1 MPELRIFLRAVACA
15 LGFALAGTAAAGSYD
30 DILNAAEKDDSGQVI
45 DLLKRGMDVN
55 TTDST
60 GNTLLIIAARNGN
73 LELLDFLL
81 RNRANILKKNKYGDS
96 ALMAAAFRGHAAVVE
111 RLLDAKAATAGDGW
125 TALHYAAYAGY
136 EEIIRLLVKHGA
148 ALDAVAPNGQT
159 ALMLAASNG
168 KLDAVKLLIDADADM
183 DLKDPKGASALTLA
197 RAADHSAIVEYLRS
211 VGAVED

>member
-1 MPELRIFLRAVACA
+1 MPDLRILLRSLACTI
-15 LGFALAGTAAAGSYD
+15 GFALAGVAVAGSYD

-73 LELLDFLL
+73 LELLDFLV
-81 RNRANILKKNKYGDS
+81 RNRANLLKKNKYGDS
-96 ALMAAAFRGHAAVVE
+96 ALMAAAFRGHTTVVE

-136 EEIIRLLVKHGA
+136 DEIIRLLVKHDT
-148 ALDAVAPNGQT
+148 ALDALAPNGQT

-168 KLDAVKLLIDADADM
+168 KLEAVKLLIDADADM
-183 DLKDPKGASALTLA
+183 DLKDPKGATALTLA
-197 RAADHSAIVEYLRS
+197 RAGGHEAVVEYLRK